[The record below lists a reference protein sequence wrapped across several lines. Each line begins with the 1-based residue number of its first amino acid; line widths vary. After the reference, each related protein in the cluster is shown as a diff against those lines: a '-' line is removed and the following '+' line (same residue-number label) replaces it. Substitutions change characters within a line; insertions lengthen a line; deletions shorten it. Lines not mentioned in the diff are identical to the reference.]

1 MRRPRLKKAFLP
13 STLYAI
19 MQQLHFFSDDIAAKY
34 GKKLYRI
41 PLDLALGC
49 PNRPDR
55 FGDGCTFCAEDG
67 SRARHL
73 ARNLELTKQVQA
85 GIDFAAE
92 RYGAKAPYLAY
103 FQSFTST
110 FAPVDT
116 LQKMYQQVLQSA
128 DFKVVL
134 IGTRPDCLEPEKIA
148 FLAEL
153 ARQYEVWVELGI
165 QSTDDAVLKNIN
177 RGHDFACAADAV
189 RRLADAGIHVAAH
202 MIAGLPGETEE
213 DFVGGADKIAA
224 LPIAAVKLHQLMILK
239 NTVLAKTPAPTLNE
253 YDYAR
258 YIAKF
263 LRRLPDPVSI
273 MRLVADADPATVIAP
288 KWWMNKGQFL
298 KYFIDYFNRG
308 GEQETFPGVVTNDGS
323 KTLYHPQYKQH
334 FHSLAGADSEAV
346 KKFVEPAQ
354 LAARLRWGDVRVLDI
369 GFGLGVNAAAAVGCA
384 MAEKH
389 GRVVIDALELDR
401 NVLVNS
407 INLYPEDSLN
417 YQILDALLRD
427 GKFVNEFAQIM
438 LHLGDAR
445 TVIPTL
451 PGPYD
456 AVFQDGFSP
465 DCNPELW
472 TSDFIGEQKKRLAAD
487 GVIVSFCSAYPYRGA
502 LLKAGLKVCESAP
515 FGRKRG
521 GTVATLNGETQLS
534 AKELAIILQSTA
546 GVPYRDRS
554 RQATAKAIFAA
565 HQALVARLRRRGI
578 PKWAKTGNL

>member
-1 MRRPRLKKAFLP
+1 
-13 STLYAI
+13 
-19 MQQLHFFSDDIAAKY
+19 MQQLHFFSDEIAARY

-73 ARNLELTKQVQA
+73 ARHLELAKQVQA
-85 GIDFAAE
+85 GIEFAAG
-92 RYGAKAPYLAY
+92 RYGATAPYLAY

-110 FAPVDT
+110 FAPVE
-116 LQKMYQQVLQSA
+116 VLRKLYRQALDAA

-165 QSTDDAVLKNIN
+165 QSTDDAVLRAIN
-177 RGHDFACAADAV
+177 RGHDFACAALAA

-213 DFVGGADKIAA
+213 GFVNGADQIAA
-224 LPIAAVKLHQLMILK
+224 LPLAAVKLHQLMILK
-239 NTVLAKTPAPTLNE
+239 NTILAKTPVPTLNE

-263 LRRLPDPVSI
+263 LRRLPDSVSI
-273 MRLVADADPATVIAP
+273 MRLVADADQAAVIAP
-288 KWWMNKGQFL
+288 KWWMNKSQFL
-298 KYFIDYFNRG
+298 EYFIDYFGRG
-308 GEQETFPGVVTNDGS
+308 GELETFPGVVTNDGS

-334 FHSLAGADSEAV
+334 FHSLAGAQSEAV
-346 KKFVEPAQ
+346 KKFIEPSQ
-354 LAARLRWGDVRVLDI
+354 LAARLHENDVRVLDI
-369 GFGLGVNAAAAVGCA
+369 GFGLGVNAAAAVACA

-401 NVLVNS
+401 NVLVNAKQ
-407 INLYPEDSLN
+407 LYEKDTLSW
-417 YQILDALLRD
+417 QILDSLLCE
-427 GKFVNEFAQIM
+427 GKFVNEFATIT

-445 TVIPTL
+445 TVITTL
-451 PGPYD
+451 PGLYD

-472 TSDFIGEQKKRLAAD
+472 TYDFIVEQKRRLAAD

-502 LLKAGLKVCESAP
+502 LLKAGLHLAESAP

-521 GTVATLNGETQLS
+521 GTVATLAGETQLS

-546 GVPYRDRS
+546 GVPYRDRT
-554 RQATAKAIFAA
+554 RQGSAKAIFAA
-565 HQALVARLRRRGI
+565 HQALVARLRRRGV

>member
-1 MRRPRLKKAFLP
+1 
-13 STLYAI
+13 
-19 MQQLHFFSDDIAAKY
+19 MQQLHFFSDEIAARY

-41 PLDLALGC
+41 PIDLALGC

-73 ARNLELTKQVQA
+73 ARHLELAKQVQT
-85 GIDFAAE
+85 GIGFAAA
-92 RYGAKAPYLAY
+92 RYGATAPYLAY

-110 FAPVDT
+110 FAPVDV
-116 LQKMYQQVLQSA
+116 LRRMYGEVLQSA

-134 IGTRPDCLEPEKIA
+134 IGTRPDCLEEDKIA

-153 ARQYEVWVELGI
+153 ARRYEVWVELGI
-165 QSTDDAVLKNIN
+165 QSTDDAVLRRIN
-177 RGHDFACAADAV
+177 RGHDFACAALAA
-189 RRLADAGIHVAAH
+189 RRLADAGIRVAAH

-213 DFVGGADKIAA
+213 GFVNGADKLAA
-224 LPIAAVKLHQLMILK
+224 LPLSAVKLHQLMILK

-263 LRRLPDPVSI
+263 LRRLPDSVSI

-298 KYFIDYFNRG
+298 EYFIDYFQRG
-308 GEQETFPGVVTNDGS
+308 GEAEAFPGVVTNDGS

-334 FHSLAGADSEAV
+334 FHSLAGAQSEAV
-346 KKFVEPAQ
+346 KKFIEPSQ
-354 LAARLRWGDVRVLDI
+354 LAARLHGGDVRVLDI
-369 GFGLGVNAAAAVGCA
+369 GFGLGVNAAAAVECA
-384 MAEKH
+384 MTVKR
-389 GRVVIDALELDR
+389 GTLVIDALELDR
-401 NVLVNS
+401 NVLANA
-407 INLYPEDSLN
+407 IALYPKDTLN
-417 YQILDALLRD
+417 YQILDALLRE
-427 GKFVNEFAQIM
+427 GKFTNKFAQIT
-438 LHLGDAR
+438 LYLGDAR
-445 TVIPTL
+445 TVITTL
-451 PGPYD
+451 PGWYD

-472 TSDFIGEQKKRLAAD
+472 TCDFIREQKRRLAAA

-502 LLKAGLKVCESAP
+502 LLKAGLKVSESAP

-521 GTVATLNGETQLS
+521 GTVATLTGETQLP
-534 AKELAIILQSTA
+534 AKELAIIMQSTA
-546 GVPYRDRS
+546 GVPYRDRTG
-554 RQATAKAIFAA
+554 QGTAKAIFAA
-565 HQALVARLRRRGI
+565 HQALVARLRRGGV
-578 PKWAKTGNL
+578 PKWARTGNL